1 MRRPT
6 SSLHRIAAHV
16 DLPEPVVPRMQRWR
30 LSAFSGIKAGH
41 FGIPLRVRSSSPMQ
55 MRCGEDTAGRR
66 GRRKRAGRK
75 KEDEEQRRRTRRS
88 RFHGCSFH
96 EQTDEFCAHFVST
109 KAGLLLVLC
118 AVA

>member
-1 MRRPT
+1 MKSASTRLSPGFRTVASSRSPRSAAYSPVRSRMTVGMRRPT

-66 GRRKRAGRK
+66 EEEAGG
-75 KEDEEQRRRTRRS
+75 KEE
-88 RFHGCSFH
+88 G
-96 EQTDEFCAHFVST
+96 
-109 KAGLLLVLC
+109 G
-118 AVA
+118 